1 MFLSSRRGNL
11 SSGPLLGP
19 GGAEPGQLE
28 TLSSG
33 FSHLSGPSGLSD
45 SWGSRF
51 LGRGALC
58 C

>member
-33 FSHLSGPSGLSD
+33 FSHLRPIRAARL
-45 SWGSRF
+45 
-51 LGRGALC
+51 LG
-58 C
+58 